1 MEIRKALK
9 TDINEILEL
18 TQQLGYTVDKN
29 NFHNQFNN
37 ILEKSDHAIFVAEE
51 NDKKVIAYIH
61 VLSKDLFISIASV
74 EIGELIVDEKY
85 RRKGLG
91 KQLIQKV
98 DEWAIENGYQNVIV
112 GSSNQRTTSHLFY
125 PSAGFNYWKEQIL
138 YCKALENDL

>member
-1 MEIRKALK
+1 MKIRKALK
-9 TDINEILEL
+9 TDIWEIIEL
-18 TQQLGYTVDKN
+18 TQQLGYIVDKN
-29 NFHNQFNN
+29 NLKIQFDD
-37 ILEKSDHAIFVAEE
+37 ILKKSDHAIFVAED

-61 VLSKDLFISIASV
+61 VLSKELLISIASV

-85 RRKGLG
+85 RREGIG

-138 YCKALENDL
+138 YCKALGNDL